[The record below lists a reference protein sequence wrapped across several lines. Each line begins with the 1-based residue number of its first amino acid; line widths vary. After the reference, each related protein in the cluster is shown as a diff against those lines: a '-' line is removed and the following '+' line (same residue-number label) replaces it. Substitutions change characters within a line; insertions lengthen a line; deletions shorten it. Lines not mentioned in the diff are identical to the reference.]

1 MSQLSANTC
10 NIVTILPLGV
20 ICNPTDAFK
29 PNTPNGS
36 IQLNISGGTP
46 PYITS
51 WSNAQQGNFISNL
64 LPGIYTAT
72 TTDYPWSITAST
84 DPLQVIYVP
93 DYTAVTICEVG
104 FQFFDLDVFENC
116 SNSGEYI
123 YYLSQYPSIFTSGK
137 VYTLSGQSG
146 CWESSGTT
154 TYTNESYVNN
164 FAQITSGPFD
174 NCSTC
179 LPTPTPT
186 PLIPQYICLSKNG
199 GIFEQYQF
207 ETGSTIN
214 GYPSW
219 NAAAQ
224 GYTMYFNIG
233 TAQWEVSGWTTG
245 TPPQTGQLVRNSVVT
260 PPIGTWSQQGT
271 SVTWTSVTGTCAGQ
285 SLEMSLSLSQPSC
298 AGQSNGVITI
308 TAFGGSA
315 PYTYSLNGLTYQSSP
330 IFGSQS
336 AGSGTAFVKDSL
348 NNIVSSPY
356 VFVNSSVGQTYVLTL
371 NQSTPT
377 PITTSLSSNKVML
390 VNILVSPQLSPNEIL
405 NFQMVI
411 SDNQLYRSNGIDD
424 PFITTTIP
432 NGSQLNPTGGATVG
446 TVNLGTF
453 TGTISARPCGGDQ
466 YTSGRTATYN
476 LSITGA
482 GTFSFTI
489 ESDITTPIST
499 LAGCAL
505 FGSSSNQVSL
515 TNISLS
521 TPLCNN
527 INTSVPS
534 VSLTNQKQG
543 LISTSGGL

>member
-10 NIVTILPLGV
+10 NIVTIFPLGLV
-20 ICNPTDAFK
+20 CNPTDAFK
-29 PNTPNGS
+29 PNTPDGS

-51 WSNAQQGNFISNL
+51 WSNGQQGNFITNL
-64 LPGIYTAT
+64 LPGVYTAT
-72 TTDYPWSITAST
+72 TTDYPWPITAST

-137 VYTLSGQSG
+137 VYTLSGQTG

-154 TYTNESYVNN
+154 TYTNQTYINS

-186 PLIPQYICLSKNG
+186 PSIPQYICLTKSVG
-199 GIFEQYQF
+199 SFEQYQF
-207 ETGSTIN
+207 ESGSTIN

-219 NAAAQ
+219 NASAQ
-224 GYTMYFNIG
+224 GYTMYFNTG
-233 TAQWEVSGWTTG
+233 NTRWEVSGWTTG
-245 TPPQTGQLVRNSVVT
+245 TPTQTGQLIRNSVAI
-260 PPIGTWSQQGT
+260 PPVGTWSQWGT
-271 SVTWTSVTGTCAGQ
+271 SITWTSVTGTCSGQ
-285 SLEMSLSLSQPSC
+285 PLEMTLSLSQPSC

-308 TAFGGSA
+308 TAAGGTA
-315 PYTYSLNGLTYQSSP
+315 PYTYSINGLTYQSSP
-330 IFGSQS
+330 IFGSQN
-336 AGSGTAFVKDSL
+336 AGAGTAYVKDSL
-348 NNIVSSPY
+348 NNIVSTPY
-356 VFVNSSVGQTYVLTL
+356 VLVNSSVGQTYVLTL

-377 PITTSLSSNKVML
+377 PITTSSSSLKDML
-390 VNILVSPQLSPNEIL
+390 VNISVSPSLAPTETL

-411 SDNQLYRSNGIDD
+411 SDNRLHRSNGDLD
-424 PFITTTIP
+424 PAVSTLIP
-432 NGSQLNPTGGATVG
+432 NSGQLSPTGGASVG

-453 TGTISARPCGGDQ
+453 TGTSTARPCGGFE

-476 LSITGA
+476 LSITGP

-489 ESDITTPIST
+489 SSNIFTPLST
-499 LAGCAL
+499 IPGCAL

-534 VSLTNQKQG
+534 VSLTNSKQG
-543 LISTSGGL
+543 LINVGGGL